1 MYWSRGNALTINMD
15 FTETQ
20 RECER
25 EEAINSPSFMTPLDT
40 NVSLLPDM
48 LNLSQLLKRQIKLSN
63 SKIAIYQ
70 NQIE

>member
-1 MYWSRGNALTINMD
+1 MVKKKCTDYKHGLYREN
-15 FTETQ
+15 Q

-25 EEAINSPSFMTPLDT
+25 EEVINNQSFITLLDT
-40 NVSLLPDM
+40 NVSLPPDM

-63 SKIAIYQ
+63 SNTAIYQ